1 MLRLR
6 RLLVAVCP
14 GLPVTWSSEPF
25 YSIISGICGLGLSG
39 SGACDLAVAFV
50 GACGMRGKNL

>member
-1 MLRLR
+1 M
-6 RLLVAVCP
+6 AVCP